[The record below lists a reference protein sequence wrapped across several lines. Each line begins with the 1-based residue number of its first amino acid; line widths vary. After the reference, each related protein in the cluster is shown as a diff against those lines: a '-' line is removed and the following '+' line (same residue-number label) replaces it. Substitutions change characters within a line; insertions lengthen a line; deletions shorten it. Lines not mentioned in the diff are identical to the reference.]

1 MQNINLSIRQ
11 AVLNAI
17 TPIVWQSKNIYS
29 FADFAQYSAQK
40 PQALIPNGVG
50 KTYEAYIILLNQN
63 SNLND
68 QNKCTRNDQA
78 SIQIQVTTK
87 FPSGT
92 GGSTQ
97 AEQIAE
103 LILNKLYP
111 VDKKHMAISLQHPLY
126 VWKSQVE
133 LVKNLNYD
141 DEVGR
146 TFITQLVISC
156 QVSQ

>member
-1 MQNINLSIRQ
+1 MQNINIPIRD
-11 AVLNAI
+11 AVISAI
-17 TPIVWQSKNIYS
+17 TPITYQGKNIYS
-29 FADFAQYSAQK
+29 FADYALFSASK
-40 PQALIPNGVG
+40 PIAKYDKFN
-50 KTYEAYIILLNQN
+50 AYIIILNQS

-68 QNKCTRNDQA
+68 INKCNRNDQC
-78 SIQIQVTTK
+78 SLQIQVTTK

-103 LILNKLYP
+103 LVLNKLYP
-111 VDKKHMAISLQHPLY
+111 NNTKHMAITLQPPLSL
-126 VWKSQVE
+126 WKSQVE

-156 QVSQ
+156 QISQ

>member
-1 MQNINLSIRQ
+1 MQNINLAIRA

-17 TPIVWQSKNIYS
+17 NPILFQGKNIYTH
-29 FADFAQYSAQK
+29 ADYLQASSSK
-40 PQALIPNGVG
+40 PIAVIGTMQ
-50 KTYEAYIILLNQN
+50 AYIILLNQN
-63 SNLND
+63 ANLND
-68 QNKCTRNDQA
+68 INKCNRNDQA
-78 SIQIQVTTK
+78 SLQIQVTTK

-111 VDKKHMAISLQHPLY
+111 VDKKHMAITLQAPLSL
-126 VWKSQVE
+126 WKSQVE

-146 TFITQLVISC
+146 TFITQIVISC

>member
-1 MQNINLSIRQ
+1 MQNINLAIRQ

-17 TPIVWQSKNIYS
+17 NPIVYQTKSIYS
-29 FADFAQYSAQK
+29 FADYVLPSTSK
-40 PQALIPNGVG
+40 PIALIG
-50 KTYEAYIILLNQN
+50 TMQAYIILLNQN

-68 QNKCTRNDQA
+68 QNKCNRNDSA

-111 VDKKHMAISLQHPLY
+111 NNNKFMLISLPSPLY

-141 DEVGR
+141 DEIGR